1 MAAVVSK
8 RADAGPNDHLPPGA
22 LEAEFAFPRICARRS
37 SVFGRGLLLH
47 CSHRTRDGCG
57 RDDWANHME
66 KLQEEFAKDR
76 KRATD
81 VSFPVLMAEVNK
93 ELTEPLRGVLGDC
106 Y

>member
-1 MAAVVSK
+1 
-8 RADAGPNDHLPPGA
+8 
-22 LEAEFAFPRICARRS
+22 
-37 SVFGRGLLLH
+37 
-47 CSHRTRDGCG
+47 
-57 RDDWANHME
+57 ME